1 MDSGDETPPLP
12 VVHEALLDDA
22 TRDQLFFDVA
32 HAAELVEL
40 RVKRLP
46 GARVG
51 EGAAAVSLEEA
62 RELLAAREIVGVQL
76 RYVHGGRTWW
86 DTLLST
92 PEGTR
97 LVRVE
102 APSP

>member
-1 MDSGDETPPLP
+1 MDTEHDAPPAP
-12 VVHEALLDDA
+12 TVHEALLDDA

-32 HAAELVEL
+32 HAAELLEL
-40 RVKRLP
+40 RIKRLP
-46 GARVG
+46 GALVG
-51 EGAAAVSLEEA
+51 AGAAEVSIEEA
-62 RELLAAREIVGVQL
+62 RRLLAEREIVGVQL

-102 APSP
+102 APSS